1 MEEQSNAWTTKTST
15 IPIGNGTVVGEPY
28 ASGTTNI
35 IGVLAKRIPIVDRT
49 VSVTWPMVAL
59 IALVGAAWILIV
71 NRKKRG

>member
-1 MEEQSNAWTTKTST
+1 MEEQSNTWTTKTST

-28 ASGTTNI
+28 ASGATNI
-35 IGVLAKRIPIVDRT
+35 IGVLPKRIPIVDRT